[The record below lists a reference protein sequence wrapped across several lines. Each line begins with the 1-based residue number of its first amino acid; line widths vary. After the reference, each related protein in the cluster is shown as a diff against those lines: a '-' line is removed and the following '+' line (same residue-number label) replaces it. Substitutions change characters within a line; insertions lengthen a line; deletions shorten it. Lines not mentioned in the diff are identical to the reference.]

1 MVWRILR
8 DTKQEIFN
16 LQKDLPQ
23 FVSRFVHSSRPIRV
37 ADLLNIFLFYLCL
50 GGVKVIIDVGFER
63 DEVNTNIQ
71 NVDLSNNQQHVVDVK
86 RSDKGRTIT
95 LRVNK

>member
-1 MVWRILR
+1 
-8 DTKQEIFN
+8 
-16 LQKDLPQ
+16 
-23 FVSRFVHSSRPIRV
+23 
-37 ADLLNIFLFYLCL
+37 
-50 GGVKVIIDVGFER
+50 VIIDVGFER